1 VNLGTATRGKHEAL
15 LNLKERKKKENTIST
30 WPDVTQKAVIATDN
44 HED

>member
-15 LNLKERKKKENTIST
+15 LNLKERKKKKKTPFLPAQMSHK
-30 WPDVTQKAVIATDN
+30 VVIATDN